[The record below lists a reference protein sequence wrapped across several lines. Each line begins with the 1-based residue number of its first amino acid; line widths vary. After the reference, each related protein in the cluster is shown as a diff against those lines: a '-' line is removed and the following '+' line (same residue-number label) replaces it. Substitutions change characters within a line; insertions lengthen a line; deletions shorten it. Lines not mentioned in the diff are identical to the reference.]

1 MFVSVGLLL
10 LTAVYLGVVGAF
22 EHYFHSQ
29 CLGNG
34 ECFSE
39 GVDNTILNWAS
50 DFFVALCLFF
60 FASHLSF
67 YASNTRDVR
76 TSGILAQIFMGAA
89 FLSNGV
95 GNLLYPN
102 SGIDDNHGMVGYWF
116 VEILYVVFF
125 TVSALAMSHFAV
137 KSAERKFTSVVL
149 FGGLLFLSMCGFL
162 AGGVWCSLVPE
173 LQVIVGV
180 DEFEPTDEVHACFK
194 FMEISSL
201 TMNFAYALLWLPVG
215 LLLKVA
221 ARRDPVNFLG
231 LPTPAAPIIAVV
243 LQWSV
248 GSMFVGALYVAS
260 LTVPGVDFFSVWIK
274 IYGTVL
280 YHWAY
285 LLTFYC
291 LHNLSY
297 GLPWYFYENESEDE
311 SRKSDRRHRRRQDDR
326 SLRSGSTRSS
336 WRWKD
341 GPTPL
346 SWEWWVDGFTSMF
359 PEPKKKKSKK
369 KKNMK
374 RQIKPQPYE
383 HCYDNQFDDNSL
395 LTSRPFYQGRDSDG
409 RKQVTFVEVA
419 DV

>member
-1 MFVSVGLLL
+1 MFVSVGLLV
-10 LTAVYLGVVGAF
+10 LTAVYLGGVGAL
-22 EHYFHSQ
+22 EHYFYLE

-50 DFFVALCLFF
+50 DFFLALFLFC

-67 YASNTRDVR
+67 FASNTRDVR

-89 FLSNGV
+89 FLASGV

-125 TVSALAMSHFAV
+125 TVSALTMAHFAV
-137 KSAERKFTSVVL
+137 KSADRKLITVVTL
-149 FGGLLFLSMCGFL
+149 FEGLLFLSMCGFL
-162 AGGVWCSLVPE
+162 TGGIWCSLDAE
-173 LQVIVGV
+173 LQVIVGA
-180 DEFEPTDEVHACFK
+180 DEFEPTDEVHVCFRL
-194 FMEISSL
+194 MEISTV
-201 TMNFAYALLWLPVG
+201 TMNFAYALLWLPIG
-215 LLLKVA
+215 LLLKIA
-221 ARRDPVNFLG
+221 ARLDPVNVLG

-248 GSMFVGALYVAS
+248 GSVFVGSLYVAS
-260 LTVPGVDFFSVWIK
+260 LSVPGVDYFGVWVK

-280 YHWAY
+280 YHWAF

-297 GLPWYFYENESEDE
+297 GLPWYFYDNEDSEE
-311 SRKSDRRHRRRQDDR
+311 ETRKSEKRYKRRRDDR

-336 WRWKD
+336 WRTA
-341 GPTPL
+341 TPL
-346 SWEWWVDGFTSMF
+346 TWDWWVDGFGSMF
-359 PEPKKKKSKK
+359 PEPKKKSKK
-369 KKNMK
+369 KKIKNTK
-374 RQIKPQPYE
+374 RHLEPQPYE
-383 HCYDNQFDDNSL
+383 NNYDNQFDDNSL
-395 LTSRPFYQGRDSDG
+395 LPGRPYKHSRDRDG